1 MRNQFDRQLNTLNG
15 ELIQMGHMVE
25 QAIEHAIEAMVH
37 QDAEKARQ
45 NMEFDSE
52 VDQQEK
58 DIETLCM
65 KLLMKQQ
72 PVARDLRLISAALK
86 MITDMERI
94 GDQAAD
100 ISELALCLVN
110 EKELPMMDRMKQM
123 SQECMLM
130 VMKALE
136 AFVAKDIEMAKKVI
150 ARDDV
155 IDAMFDDTKK
165 EVIELIQNH
174 GAGAEV
180 ATDLL
185 MVAKYFERIGDHAT
199 NIAEWV
205 EFSILGRHPEND
217 PEEPVE
223 NRQAPSER

>member
-165 EVIELIQNH
+165 EVIGLIQNH

-205 EFSILGRHPEND
+205 IFSINVTHPTIN
-217 PEEPVE
+217 PEPVL
-223 NRQAPSER
+223 

>member
-15 ELIQMGHMVE
+15 ELIQMGHMIE
-25 QAIEHAIEAMVH
+25 QAIENAIEAIMHRDV
-37 QDAEKARQ
+37 AKAKK

-100 ISELALCLVN
+100 ISELTISLAGV
-110 EKELPMMDRMKQM
+110 KELPEMDKIQKM
-123 SQECMLM
+123 SQETMLM
-130 VMKALE
+130 VVKSIE
-136 AFVAKDIEMAKKVI
+136 AFVAKDLEMAEKVI
-150 ARDDV
+150 RRDDV
-155 IDAMFDDTKK
+155 VDRLFDEMKA
-165 EVIELIQNH
+165 ELIRLIQER
-174 GAGAEV
+174 AACAEV
-180 ATDLL
+180 AADLL

-205 EFSILGRHPEND
+205 IYSINGKHASL
-217 PEEPVE
+217 EEIVE
-223 NRQAPSER
+223 L

>member
-205 EFSILGRHPEND
+205 IFSVNGTHPTINL
-217 PEEPVE
+217 EPVL
-223 NRQAPSER
+223 

>member
-205 EFSILGRHPEND
+205 IFFY
-217 PEEPVE
+217 
-223 NRQAPSER
+223 